1 MSFKK
6 IKFFIIIF
14 LLYQTPI
21 YSKSN
26 SFNEI
31 SSKNLSKYFS
41 GIVAFENKDN
51 SVALD
56 FFNSSKILINKHD
69 PFLKKYVYSLV
80 LEDKVLQAIN
90 VVKNNKYKNN
100 SNFFDAYL
108 LLIIDSLK
116 KKDFEKANIYLRKAS
131 NISKLDRLKIA
142 ILESFKQ
149 YIYVFEEKKIL
160 NNKKNLGKL
169 SIISETFQ
177 RCFLG
182 DSETDIY
189 FSNLINDNETDYTR
203 YTYFYLSYLI
213 ENKRLPEAKK
223 ILEDLD
229 YINNTLLLSQGK
241 NWIQNGNS
249 KKLTNVFS
257 CKNSNDILSEFLF
270 LISNLYSS
278 QDNFEKSNFYLNL
291 SNFLNPKFIF
301 NLSLVV
307 ENQYSNKEYK
317 KAKKNLKKFKKEDS
331 LYYWYRVKKEAQ
343 IIAKQRNKKE
353 SLNYIKAEFDKIKKP
368 NNKILFDIANFYKK
382 SKKYEES
389 IKFYSEIIKDLD
401 DISEIKSDL
410 LYRRGG
416 SYERIGNYEKADEDL
431 LNALKIKPNDAYI
444 LNYLAYSWLER
455 DYKINE
461 AIEMLKVAYSSEKND
476 PYIIDSIGWA
486 YYLIDDFLKAEE
498 FLKRA
503 VELMPDDPIVNDH
516 YGDILW
522 KLDRRIQ
529 ARYFWKNVLKMDDA
543 ETDMIDRINIKIIE
557 GLKGSKN
564 AS

>member
-1 MSFKK
+1 MFSKK
-6 IKFFIIIF
+6 IKFFIIIL

-26 SFNEI
+26 SFNDI
-31 SSKNLSKYFS
+31 NSKNFSKYFS
-41 GIVAFENKDN
+41 GIIALENKDN

-56 FFNSSKILINKHD
+56 FFNSSKALINKHD
-69 PFLKKYVYSLV
+69 PFLKRFIYSLV
-80 LEDKVLQAIN
+80 LEDKVLQAIS
-90 VVKNNKYKNN
+90 VVKNNKYKSN

-116 KKDFEKANIYLRKAS
+116 KNDFNKANIYLQKAS
-131 NISKLDRLKIA
+131 SISELDRFKVA
-142 ILESFKQ
+142 ILETFKQ
-149 YIYVFEEKKIL
+149 YFYVFEENKIL
-160 NNKKNLGKL
+160 DNKKNLGKL

-177 RCFLG
+177 RCYLG
-182 DSETDIY
+182 DSETDLY

-203 YTYFYLSYLI
+203 YIYFYLSYLI
-213 ENKRLPEAKK
+213 ENNRLQEAEK
-223 ILEDLD
+223 IVNDLD
-229 YINNTLLLSQGK
+229 YINTTLLLSQGK
-241 NWIQNGNS
+241 NWIQNGET
-249 KKLTNVFS
+249 KKLISVFS

-307 ENQYSNKEYK
+307 ENQYLNEEYK
-317 KAKKNLKKFKKEDS
+317 KAKKTLKKFKKEDS
-331 LYYWYRVKKEAQ
+331 FYYWYRVKKEAQ

-353 SLNYIKAEFDKIKKP
+353 SLNYIKAEFVKIKKP

-382 SKKYEES
+382 SKEYEKS
-389 IKFYSEIIKDLD
+389 IKFYSEVINNVSDS
-401 DISEIKSDL
+401 SEIKSDL

-461 AIEMLKVAYSSEKND
+461 AIEMLKVAYSSESND

-522 KLDRRIQ
+522 KLDRKIQ
-529 ARYFWKNVLKMDDA
+529 ARYFWGNVLEMDDA
-543 ETDMIDRINIKIIE
+543 EVEMIKKINIKIIE
-557 GLKGSKN
+557 GLKS
-564 AS
+564 S